1 DHKVGHGAVTL
12 AGYLGCAISLQLDV
26 TSQDDLNRAIHAA
39 MAFWEGRLGLVG
51 NLADCVTPGCAS
63 RIVWYR
69 LAVEH
74 VIPGNFCYNSHRSIP
89 LSEGLTVGR
98 VTRCLAAWV
107 TRPCCFCP
115 LRYFSRLRFLPA
127 CGRTLHPLR
136 SLRDLAHFRLLA
148 LLSPTLQGIQDCQ

>member
-1 DHKVGHGAVTL
+1 AIAGAVKLCQLLLGQRHRSLVNAIGQAMLAEALGCFGIVLTGALAIDHKVGHGAVTL

-39 MAFWEGRLGLVG
+39 MAFRQGRLGLVG

-69 LAVEH
+69 LAVQH

-107 TRPCCFCP
+107 TRPCCF
-115 LRYFSRLRFLPA
+115 
-127 CGRTLHPLR
+127 
-136 SLRDLAHFRLLA
+136 
-148 LLSPTLQGIQDCQ
+148 